1 MSSKRAGGRAGRR
14 ALRAAPLAEEDK
26 AVHPGQS
33 GGRFHPLTGQDME
46 RINEACL
53 DLLENVGFSRAIP
66 SCIKI
71 VTEAGGTYTDD
82 GRLLFP
88 RDLILKSLD
97 IAARNITLYGQE
109 EKHDLHLSGNKVY
122 FGTAGAA
129 VHIVDDWKTHSAYPS
144 GGAYRDS
151 TVQDLYDAA
160 RLVDKL
166 DHIHFFQRCLVAR
179 DIEQPAAM
187 DLNTTYASVSGTTKH
202 IGVSYVE
209 PEHAR
214 LALKMLHEF
223 AGSEA
228 KWRARPFVSMSS
240 CFVVPPLR
248 FAEDACSVLEVAV
261 RGGMPVLLLAAGQA
275 GATSPA
281 TLAGA
286 VVQEMAEV
294 LAALAYVNAMVP
306 GHPCIAGPWPFVSDL
321 RTGAMSGGSGE
332 QAVMMAACG
341 QMGRY
346 YDLPTGI
353 AAGMADSKIPDA
365 QSGFEK
371 GYTLALAGHS
381 GANMVYEAAGMQASL
396 LGFSFEGCTLD
407 NDMLGAI
414 NRSIRG
420 IEIDDETLALKII
433 EEVCL
438 EGPEHFLS
446 HESTLSRMQKDYV
459 YPDVGNRFPPDLW
472 KEYGSNPINVPARE
486 KAQEIL
492 ATHFPAHISD
502 EIDARIRSSYD
513 IRLPR
518 EQMKS
523 SASMG
528 SDSIDLI
535 NNNKIDRV

>member
-1 MSSKRAGGRAGRR
+1 MASKRAGGRAARR

-33 GGRFHPLTGQDME
+33 GGRFRPLTESDMAQ
-46 RINEACL
+46 IHEAIL

-66 SCIKI
+66 SCIKT
-71 VTEAGGTYTDD
+71 VTAAGGRYTDD

-88 RDLILKSLD
+88 RDLILKTLD
-97 IAARNITLYGQE
+97 IAARDITLYAQE
-109 EKHDLHLSGNKVY
+109 EQHDLQLSGNKVY

-129 VHIVDDWKTHSAYPS
+129 VYIVDDWKTHADHPDA
-144 GGAYRDS
+144 GAYRDS
-151 TVQDLYDAA
+151 TLQDLYDAA
-160 RLVDKL
+160 RLVDQL
-166 DHIHFFQRCLVAR
+166 DHIHFFQRPIVAR
-179 DIEQPAAM
+179 DIQSPAAM

-202 IGVSYVE
+202 VGVSYVE

-214 LALKMLHEF
+214 QALKLLHEI
-223 AGSEA
+223 AGSEK
-228 KWRARPFVSMSS
+228 KWRERPFVSMSS

-248 FAEDACSVLEVAV
+248 FAEDACSVLEVV
-261 RGGMPVLLLAAGQA
+261 VQGGMPVLLLAAGQA

-294 LAALAYVNAMVP
+294 LGALAYVNSIVP
-306 GHPCIAGPWPFVSDL
+306 GHPCVAGPWPFVSDL

-332 QAVMMAACG
+332 QAILMAACG

-414 NRSIRG
+414 NRSVRG
-420 IEIDDETLALKII
+420 IEIDDDTLALKAI
-433 EEVCL
+433 EDVCL
-438 EGPEHFLS
+438 NGPEHFLS
-446 HESTLSRMQKDYV
+446 HESTLSRMLKDYV
-459 YPDVGNRFPPDLW
+459 YPEVGNRFPPDLW
-472 KEYGSNPINVPARE
+472 KEMGSQPINLLARE
-486 KAQEIL
+486 KTREVL
-492 ATHFPAHISD
+492 ASHFPQHIS
-502 EIDARIRSSYD
+502 EELDARIRSRFD

-518 EQMKS
+518 EQMKP
-523 SASMG
+523 
-528 SDSIDLI
+528 
-535 NNNKIDRV
+535 

>member
-1 MSSKRAGGRAGRR
+1 MALRRAGGRAARH

-26 AVHPGQS
+26 AVHPGET
-33 GGRFHPLTGQDME
+33 GGCFKPLSQGDMD
-46 RINEACL
+46 RIHDSIL
-53 DLLENVGFSRAIP
+53 DLLENVGFSRATP
-66 SCIKI
+66 SCIEI
-71 VTEAGGTYTDD
+71 VTAAGGKLTDD

-88 RDLILKSLD
+88 RALILKTLD
-97 IAARNITLYGQE
+97 IAARDITLHGQQ
-109 EKHDLHLSGNKVY
+109 EKHDMHLSGHKVY

-129 VHIVDDWKTHSAYPS
+129 VHIVDDWKAHEAFP
-144 GGAYRDS
+144 GAGAYRNS

-166 DHIHFFQRCLVAR
+166 EHIHFFQRPIVAR
-179 DIEQPAAM
+179 DIEAPRMM
-187 DLNTTYASVSGTTKH
+187 DLNTTYVSVSGTTKH
-202 IGVSYVE
+202 VGTSYVD

-214 LALKMLHEF
+214 EGLKLLHEI
-223 AGSEA
+223 AGSEK
-228 KWRARPFVSMSS
+228 KWRERPFVSNSS

-248 FAEDACSVLEVAV
+248 FAEDACSVMEVCV

-286 VVQEMAEV
+286 VMQEMAEV
-294 LAALAYVNAMVP
+294 LAALAYANAIVP

-371 GYTLALAGHS
+371 GYTTVLAGHS
-381 GANMVYEAAGMQASL
+381 GANMIYESAGMQASL
-396 LGFSFEGCTLD
+396 LGFSFEGCTID
-407 NDMLGAI
+407 NDMLGAV
-414 NRSIRG
+414 NRSVRG
-420 IEIDDETLALKII
+420 IEVDDETLALKTIKD
-433 EEVCL
+433 VCL
-438 EGPEHFLS
+438 NGPEHFLQ

-459 YPDVGNRFPPDLW
+459 YPEVGNRFPPDLW
-472 KEYGSNPINVPARE
+472 KEQGSPPVNAQAKI
-486 KAQEIL
+486 KTQEIL
-492 ATHFPAHISD
+492 ATHFPEHID
-502 EIDARIRSSYD
+502 GRLDAKIRSKFD
-513 IRLPR
+513 IQLPR
-518 EQMKS
+518 AQMKPQ
-523 SASMG
+523 
-528 SDSIDLI
+528 
-535 NNNKIDRV
+535 R